1 MKVKFQYIALFVLML
16 TSAACKKDN
25 YAAPSITLKGQL
37 MYNGTPIGVEYNQVP
52 FELYQTGYAGNAPI
66 TGTFDQDGT
75 YSVLTFKGNYKFTMK
90 SGQGPFL
97 WKELPNGGRD
107 TIRIALTG
115 NQTVN
120 IEVTPYYMIRD
131 AQISSGSGKITANFS
146 IDKIINDPSL
156 AHDIESVGLYVNKT
170 QFVSRV
176 DQAAE
181 TETPGASLTSMS
193 NISISVGI
201 PNFTVTQNYVYAR
214 VGIKIAGVEDMI
226 FSPVTKVSY

>member
-1 MKVKFQYIALFVLML
+1 MKVKFQYIALFALIL
-16 TSAACKKDN
+16 AGSACKKDN

-37 MYNGTPIGVEYNQVP
+37 VYNGAPIGVEYNQVP
-52 FELYQTGYAGNAPI
+52 FELYQTGYKGNAPI
-66 TGTFDQDGT
+66 TGTFDQDGS

-107 TIRIALTG
+107 TLRIALTG

-120 IEVTPYYMIRD
+120 IEVTPYYIIKN
-131 AQISSGSGKITANFS
+131 AQIAAASGQITANFA
-146 IDKIINDPSL
+146 IDQIVTDPSL

-170 QFVSRV
+170 QFVSKV
-176 DQAAE
+176 DEAAKIE
-181 TETPGASLTSMS
+181 VDGSTITNMA
-193 NISISVGI
+193 NVSISVGI
-201 PNFTVTQNYVYAR
+201 PTFTVTQNYVYAR